1 VQPAGVAGR
10 AVCRGCPPRLSWR
23 RAERTQSAGVDMSGQ
38 SDESRDSQQP
48 KKLHPDIFLARR
60 RARLEKLLQ
69 HPLVPPRASGIE
81 PAKRQFLREEAEE
94 LYWNELE
101 WEKLTEEEMSAG
113 GSELV
118 ELTFPGFLA
127 FIDGLLLK
135 EANSD
140 SPVPATPRPEVVEDV
155 LLFLSTCYL
164 ELLPKSGAQSRL
176 EREMTERLIDLVL
189 YRLHNIAVDSVD
201 RLELARLDED

>member
-1 VQPAGVAGR
+1 MNTPDREPQLP
-10 AVCRGCPPRLSWR
+10 
-23 RAERTQSAGVDMSGQ
+23 Q
-38 SDESRDSQQP
+38 
-48 KKLHPDIFLARR
+48 KLHPEIFLARR

-69 HPLVPPRASGIE
+69 HPLVPPRPSGITE
-81 PAKRQFLREEAEE
+81 AKRQFLREEAEE

-118 ELTFPGFLA
+118 ELTFPGFLT

-135 EANSD
+135 VANSD

-155 LLFLSTCYL
+155 LLFLATRYL
-164 ELLPKSGAQSRL
+164 ELLPATDAVLRL
-176 EREMTERLIDLVL
+176 EREMSERLIDLVL
-189 YRLHNIAVDSVD
+189 YRLHSIAVDSVD
-201 RLELARLDED
+201 RLELANLDPDE

>member
-1 VQPAGVAGR
+1 MSPQDR
-10 AVCRGCPPRLSWR
+10 DAVEPLPPPRL
-23 RAERTQSAGVDMSGQ
+23 
-38 SDESRDSQQP
+38 
-48 KKLHPDIFLARR
+48 HPEIFLARR
-60 RARLEKLLQ
+60 RARLEKVLQ
-69 HPLVPPRASGIE
+69 NPLVAPRASGVT
-81 PAKRQFLREEAEE
+81 PARRAFLLEEAEE

-135 EANSD
+135 QANVD

-155 LLFLSTCYL
+155 LLFLARRCL
-164 ELLPKSGAQSRL
+164 ELLPAQDAQARL
-176 EREMTERLIDLVL
+176 ERVMTERLIDLVL
-189 YRLHNIAVDSVD
+189 YRLHDLAVDGVD
-201 RLELARLDED
+201 RLELARLEGED